1 MQTLGSPC
9 RHTSM
14 NYAEKYQT
22 EPQAEKSL
30 LMRLQAKVCKKGAG
44 CHITKI
50 TAKPKSHGNI

>member
-1 MQTLGSPC
+1 
-9 RHTSM
+9 M